1 MLIDDVTITVKAGR
15 GGDGVVRFA
24 RTMMTEGPTGGDG
37 GKGGDVVLC
46 GVNDLGALR
55 VFRSV
60 KEIRAK
66 DGGPGEQNTRTGV
79 GGEDMVVRVPIGTVA
94 HNVTNGQTVEM
105 VSVGQRIVVAR
116 GGKGGFGN
124 ARFRSSRNTTP
135 EKALPGLPGETWELR
150 LELKMIADVG
160 LIGVPNA
167 GKSSL
172 LNVLTSASSKVG
184 NYRFT
189 TLEPNLGVY
198 FDVIL
203 ADIPGLI
210 EGAAEGKGLGH
221 KFLRHIERTRVLFH
235 LVSAESDDPI
245 ADYMSVREEL
255 RKYNPALLKKPEWV
269 FVSRADEVDPEHVKA
284 LVAAL
289 AEKNE
294 RVSSLSILDDVSL
307 DRVKHILS
315 TQCSLNSSSDSAQE
329 RA

>member
-66 DGGPGEQNTRTGV
+66 DGGPGEQNTRTGG

-160 LIGVPNA
+160 LLESQMLESRVSSMCSPVPRARWGIIASRRLSPIWA
-167 GKSSL
+167 GILMSFSRIFP
-172 LNVLTSASSKVG
+172 ASSKGQLKERDWDTSFYV
-184 NYRFT
+184 
-189 TLEPNLGVY
+189 TL
-198 FDVIL
+198 
-203 ADIPGLI
+203 
-210 EGAAEGKGLGH
+210 
-221 KFLRHIERTRVLFH
+221 
-235 LVSAESDDPI
+235 S
-245 ADYMSVREEL
+245 
-255 RKYNPALLKKPEWV
+255 
-269 FVSRADEVDPEHVKA
+269 
-284 LVAAL
+284 
-289 AEKNE
+289 E
-294 RVSSLSILDDVSL
+294 RVFCFIWCRRKVMTRSLI
-307 DRVKHILS
+307 I
-315 TQCSLNSSSDSAQE
+315 
-329 RA
+329 